1 MGKAKYLLGRIKSM
15 DYGQFFDAINTA
27 HKKSGRNKVSLFFDI
42 IGTGLKYQAGYTD
55 YISAGMYNM
64 TPEQK
69 ADVITRG
76 VNNSY
81 VVKYNDPAYYHFFN
95 DKADFD
101 TKFADYMKRDWMVV
115 RSEADRDKF
124 MELIQGKDQ
133 IVIKPA
139 GGMGGDGVSIQP
151 AEAETFEKCLKM
163 IPCIAEEKI
172 IQVPEMASRNSS
184 SVNTVRALTFLGEE
198 GPHILAAFLR
208 IGRGGD
214 VDNFCSGGMVAPVD
228 LDTGLVTYPAVDGNN
243 DVFSKHPI
251 TGESITGFKI
261 PFCDEVKE
269 TVLKAATVV
278 PEIRYVGWDVAI
290 STKGVCLIEGNEY
303 PAHAFFSFPA
313 QHPDGKGMRH
323 IFEGIMNGSSSK
335 E

>member
-27 HKKSGRNKVSLFFDI
+27 HKKSGRNKVSLFFDV

-115 RSEADRDKF
+115 RSEAD
-124 MELIQGKDQ
+124 
-133 IVIKPA
+133 
-139 GGMGGDGVSIQP
+139 
-151 AEAETFEKCLKM
+151 
-163 IPCIAEEKI
+163 
-172 IQVPEMASRNSS
+172 
-184 SVNTVRALTFLGEE
+184 
-198 GPHILAAFLR
+198 
-208 IGRGGD
+208 
-214 VDNFCSGGMVAPVD
+214 
-228 LDTGLVTYPAVDGNN
+228 
-243 DVFSKHPI
+243 
-251 TGESITGFKI
+251 
-261 PFCDEVKE
+261 
-269 TVLKAATVV
+269 
-278 PEIRYVGWDVAI
+278 
-290 STKGVCLIEGNEY
+290 
-303 PAHAFFSFPA
+303 
-313 QHPDGKGMRH
+313 
-323 IFEGIMNGSSSK
+323 
-335 E
+335 